1 MSNAINAPTSSA
13 DPTSDAQGYQGIIPP
28 VITPRT
34 SSGLVDADALRRVVA
49 HQLAG
54 GVDGLFAL
62 GSSGEVPYLTQCERE
77 LVVTTIV
84 EEAAGRVPVL
94 VGANEQTTPRV
105 AAEAEWLTDLGID
118 GLVVTSPF
126 YALSDQ
132 AEVATHFRT
141 VKDKADLPVFAYDV
155 PVRTHLKLGL
165 EVIVALAEDG
175 VIAGLKDSSG
185 DDVAFRKVLLA
196 TAHLP
201 EFRVFT
207 GHEVVVDGALLGG
220 AHGAVPG
227 LANVDPAGYSRLYA
241 AAASGDWV
249 AAKAEQ
255 DRLARLF
262 RIVDVTETGISAGA
276 AGLGAFKTALQILG
290 VIESNLMSEPMRSLG
305 AAETDRIRGILDAA
319 DLL

>member
-1 MSNAINAPTSSA
+1 MSSA
-13 DPTSDAQGYQGIIPP
+13 DQKNEARGYQGIIPP
-28 VITPRT
+28 VVTPRT
-34 SSGLVDADALRRVVA
+34 ASGLVDAEALRRVVA

-62 GSSGEVPYLTQCERE
+62 GSSGEVPYLTQQERE

-84 EEAAGRVPVL
+84 DEAAGRAPVL

-105 AAEAEWLTDLGID
+105 VAEAQKLADLGID

-141 VKDKADLPVFAYDV
+141 VKDSTGLPVFAYDV
-155 PVRTHLKLGL
+155 PVRTHLKLGIDL
-165 EVIVALAEDG
+165 IVELAEEG

-227 LANVDPAGYSRLYA
+227 LANVDPAGYARLYA
-241 AAASGDWV
+241 AANSGDWT
-249 AAKAEQ
+249 AAKIEQ
-255 DRLARLF
+255 DRLAQLF
-262 RIVDVTETGISAGA
+262 RIVDVSEPGISAGA
-276 AGLGAFKTALQILG
+276 AGLGAFKTALQIMG
-290 VIESNLMSEPMRSLG
+290 VIESNKMSEPMRSLG
-305 AAETDRIRGILDAA
+305 AAEADRIRGILDHAG
-319 DLL
+319 LL